1 MIVQLYIKR
10 RTPQSNWMRSRKT
23 LVPFHSRQSN
33 CLLVLFFFSSFFPL
47 FLPEHC
53 AGSGSGKLETE
64 TTFIVHCQCLT
75 ADTELVA
82 SVGCSSPFL
91 SAEWDFFFF
100 LLVLVL
106 VLRTR
111 CQLQWGMSSVGFV
124 QSMELSVR
132 VAASLRPSQW
142 TISVTLFFRKPL
154 KRLRSI
160 KLQLFLKKQLGKKKS
175 IFYYYFYHHCE
186 IPRH

>member
-1 MIVQLYIKR
+1 MMVQLYIKR

-33 CLLVLFFFSSFFPL
+33 CLLVIFFLLFFLSFFPSTAPAL
-47 FLPEHC
+47 AVGNWRQKPHSL
-53 AGSGSGKLETE
+53 
-64 TTFIVHCQCLT
+64 FIV
-75 ADTELVA
+75 
-82 SVGCSSPFL
+82 SVSLQTLNSWPPSAVRPRSSQQNGI
-91 SAEWDFFFF
+91 FFFF

-160 KLQLFLKKQLGKKKS
+160 KLQLFLKKQFGKKRS

>member
-1 MIVQLYIKR
+1 MMVQLYIKR

-33 CLLVLFFFSSFFPL
+33 CLLVLFSLLFFPL

-91 SAEWDFFFF
+91 SAEWDFFFSSAGAGSGPPDPLPTAVGDEQCWVCAVDGVVSPSGRLPPSLT
-100 LLVLVL
+100 LLSGLHTL
-106 VLRTR
+106 NN
-111 CQLQWGMSSVGFV
+111 
-124 QSMELSVR
+124 E
-132 VAASLRPSQW
+132 PSQSLCSSGSRW
-142 TISVTLFFRKPL
+142 RD
-154 KRLRSI
+154 
-160 KLQLFLKKQLGKKKS
+160 
-175 IFYYYFYHHCE
+175 
-186 IPRH
+186 

>member
-10 RTPQSNWMRSRKT
+10 RTPQSNWMRS
-23 LVPFHSRQSN
+23 FIADNQI
-33 CLLVLFFFSSFFPL
+33 VLSFFFLSL

-100 LLVLVL
+100 CWCWFWSSGPAANCSGGWAVLGL
-106 VLRTR
+106 CSRWS
-111 CQLQWGMSSVGFV
+111 CQSEWPPPSVPHN
-124 QSMELSVR
+124 E
-132 VAASLRPSQW
+132 PSQSLCSSGSRW
-142 TISVTLFFRKPL
+142 RD
-154 KRLRSI
+154 
-160 KLQLFLKKQLGKKKS
+160 
-175 IFYYYFYHHCE
+175 
-186 IPRH
+186 

>member
-10 RTPQSNWMRSRKT
+10 RTPQSNWMRSSKT
-23 LVPFHSRQSN
+23 LVPFQSRQSN
-33 CLLVLFFFSSFFPL
+33 CLLVFFPL
-47 FLPEHC
+47 LLPKHC

-91 SAEWDFFFF
+91 SDCDFFF

-124 QSMELSVR
+124 RSMELSV
-132 VAASLRPSQW
+132 
-142 TISVTLFFRKPL
+142 
-154 KRLRSI
+154 
-160 KLQLFLKKQLGKKKS
+160 
-175 IFYYYFYHHCE
+175 
-186 IPRH
+186 

>member
-10 RTPQSNWMRSRKT
+10 RTPQSDWMRSSKT

-33 CLLVLFFFSSFFPL
+33 CLVFFFFLSLFF
-47 FLPEHC
+47 PEHC

-82 SVGCSSPFL
+82 FVGCSSPFL
-91 SAEWDFFFF
+91 SECDFFF

-124 QSMELSVR
+124 QSMELSVW
-132 VAASLRPSQW
+132 VAASLRPSRCFLGF
-142 TISVTLFFRKPL
+142 TLSTMNHLSRFSL
-154 KRLRSI
+154 QEAVEEI
-160 KLQLFLKKQLGKKKS
+160 KDKQSYNYFWKS
-175 IFYYYFYHHCE
+175 N
-186 IPRH
+186 